1 MNPPLDDQIGAL
13 AGRLHVATA
22 QCVDAAVACDQSN
35 EWAAIGMQSCAHWL
49 SVATGI
55 DLWTAREMLRVG
67 HALRELPLIRAAF
80 AEGRLSFD
88 KVRALSYVATAD
100 DEAIWLDIALE
111 ASGSQLARICQQ
123 FRRSIA
129 VDDPKRAEMQRARR
143 RVVSWWLD
151 EDGMLALYATLP
163 PEEGRLVLNAIESAV
178 VRPVATRIVDAM
190 GDSRDLAGGTDP
202 CAEADHPHGARRADA
217 LVRICER
224 WLDEA
229 AAAAP
234 AGTARASLV
243 VHVDADTL
251 SGADAGGRCHIE
263 DGPAISLAAAR
274 RLGCDAELV
283 TVLERNGVPLDLG
296 RSQRVVSG
304 RMRRLLQLRDGG
316 CRYPGCAVP
325 AADTEG
331 HHVVHWVDGGPTEMA
346 NLVSLCRFHH
356 HRHHEGAFRIAAAAD
371 GGGRTRDAF
380 RFETSD
386 GRPIGVQLTS
396 ASDDGDCRVRSVGET
411 AEPDAPGTSWCPPAA
426 RSGGERFDMDH
437 TITVLAGNIATA
449 AARRSSEQPSGPDVR
464 VARRAGA
471 ARHECHPARFGRA
484 RAPLS

>member
-1 MNPPLDDQIGAL
+1 MNPRLDDQIGAL
-13 AGRLHVATA
+13 AGHLHVATA
-22 QCVDAAVACDQSN
+22 KFVDAAVACDESN
-35 EWAAIGMQSCAHWL
+35 GWAGIGMQSCAHWL
-49 SVATGI
+49 TVATGI
-55 DLWTAREMLRVG
+55 DLWTAREMVRVG
-67 HALRELPLIRAAF
+67 HALRELPLIHAAF

-143 RVVSWWLD
+143 RVVSWWMD

-178 VRPVATRIVDAM
+178 ARSVATRVDDAT
-190 GDSRDLAGGTDP
+190 GEAREAAGGDDP
-202 CAEADHPHGARRADA
+202 FAEADHPHGARRADA

-224 WLDEA
+224 WLDNA

-251 SGADAGGRCHIE
+251 SGADAGGRCHLE
-263 DGPAISLAAAR
+263 DGPAISQAAAR
-274 RLGCDAELV
+274 RVGCDAELV
-283 TVLERNGVPLDLG
+283 TVVERNGVPVDLS

-356 HRHHEGAFRIAAAAD
+356 HRHHKGAFRIVATEH
-371 GGGRTRDAF
+371 GGSPTRGAF

-386 GRPIGVQLTS
+386 GRPIRMQLTPTADHS
-396 ASDDGDCRVRSVGET
+396 ACGTRPAGQ
-411 AEPDAPGTSWCPPAA
+411 AAGPDTTGTSGQPPAA
-426 RSGGERFDMDH
+426 RSGGERLDMDH
-437 TITVLAGNIATA
+437 TIVVLAGNIATA
-449 AARRSSEQPSGPDVR
+449 ARRRAEQPSGP
-464 VARRAGA
+464 
-471 ARHECHPARFGRA
+471 
-484 RAPLS
+484 

>member
-1 MNPPLDDQIGAL
+1 MNSPLDDQIGAL
-13 AGRLHVATA
+13 AGHLHVATA
-22 QCVDAAVACDQSN
+22 QFVDAAVVCDESN

-88 KVRALSYVATAD
+88 KVRALSFVATTS

-123 FRRSIA
+123 FRRAIA

-143 RVVSWWLD
+143 RVISWWLD

-178 VRPVATRIVDAM
+178 VRPVATSVADAID
-190 GDSRDLAGGTDP
+190 GSRDVGGGVDQ
-202 CAEADHPHGARRADA
+202 CAEADHPQGARRADA

-224 WLDEA
+224 WLDDA

-251 SGADAGGRCHIE
+251 SGADVGGRCHLE

-274 RLGCDAELV
+274 RVGCDAELV
-283 TVLERNGVPLDLG
+283 TVLERNGVPVDLG
-296 RSQRVVSG
+296 RSQRLVSG

-356 HRHHEGAFRIAAAAD
+356 HRHHEGAFRIVAAAD
-371 GGGRTRDAF
+371 GGGPTRAAF
-380 RFETSD
+380 RFETGD

-396 ASDDGDCRVRSVGET
+396 ATDRNEGRTRPHRDSAVL
-411 AEPDAPGTSWCPPAA
+411 DAPGTSSRPPAA

-437 TITVLAGNIATA
+437 TITVLAGNIANA
-449 AARRSSEQPSGPDVR
+449 VRRSSEQPSGP
-464 VARRAGA
+464 
-471 ARHECHPARFGRA
+471 
-484 RAPLS
+484 